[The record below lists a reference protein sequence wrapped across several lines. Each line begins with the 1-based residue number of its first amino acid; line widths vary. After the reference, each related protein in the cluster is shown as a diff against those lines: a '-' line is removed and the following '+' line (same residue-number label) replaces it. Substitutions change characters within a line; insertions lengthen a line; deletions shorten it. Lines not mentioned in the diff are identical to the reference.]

1 MRVLGSVAAEAVLD
15 PILHNG
21 VGQDLFD
28 AGALDLPGG
37 EGVAG
42 DHGRMLAQD
51 GRDLLSRQSEPIER
65 AKVGQL
71 ARRPNQTMAEI
82 VLAAGVELHVRWQ
95 RATILVEESH
105 QARLLPRSPI

>member
-1 MRVLGSVAAEAVLD
+1 M
-15 PILHNG
+15 
-21 VGQDLFD
+21 
-28 AGALDLPGG
+28 
-37 EGVAG
+37 AG

-95 RATILVEESH
+95 RATRWRADSKLSH
-105 QARLLPRSPI
+105 ERVSRPYG